1 MRTKTTRLGL
11 LSLSLI
17 ALNACSSSPVK
28 TETVTVYVPQV
39 VKVPKELSEPVAVPQ
54 VAIETNSDMADL
66 IVALKSALAEA
77 NRKLKAISEIPEK

>member
-1 MRTKTTRLGL
+1 MHIPKTKSGLIL
-11 LSLSLI
+11 LSLLT
-17 ALNACSSSPVK
+17 LNACSTPPVK

-39 VKVPKELSEPVAVPQ
+39 VKVPKELADPVPVPQ

-77 NRKLKAISEIPEK
+77 NRKLEAIGGLE

>member
-1 MRTKTTRLGL
+1 MRTKTTLFGL

-17 ALNACSSSPVK
+17 ALSGCSTAPTK
-28 TETVTVYVPQV
+28 TETVTVYVPQMV
-39 VKVPKELSEPVAVPQ
+39 QVPKELADPVPVPQ

-77 NRKLKAISEIPEK
+77 NRKLEAIGGLE